1 MKTVFYLG
9 LIVLTLIVHQPLSS
23 YSQGCC
29 SGGSSSPIASGEAI
43 GVLKVNEID
52 ISTNFQYYQSNK
64 FYAGTQDTLSL
75 FDDFIT
81 EYLFLKADYGLTE
94 DLTLSVSSGYYLN
107 KNLFESGDEEP
118 LNSSGIADLIIL
130 SKYSIWNKTEDGI
143 KSELTVGVG
152 IKFPL
157 GSFTDSIDVFTN
169 LVNNQ
174 VYYAQ
179 LPPSLQATNGST
191 DLIFSSFLYRNSKV
205 SSVKFFA
212 STMYIK
218 KGWNSLGEK
227 FGDYMSLGLFASK
240 ELTPFLNGSLQL
252 KGEKVNSIQAADGVD
267 ILALYNVDITQTGS
281 EKLFLVPQI
290 SFNRDQFTFFLNT
303 EIPLYQNMT
312 GIQLGSQYSI
322 TTGLSYRF
330 STKKTSDNNP
340 QLILN

>member
-1 MKTVFYLG
+1 MKTFFHLSI
-9 LIVLTLIVHQPLSS
+9 IVSTLLVLQPLSL
-23 YSQGCC
+23 YAQGCC

-64 FYAGTQDTLSL
+64 FYSGTQDTLAL
-75 FDDFIT
+75 FDNFIT

-94 DLTLSVSSGYYLN
+94 YLTLSVSSGYYLN
-107 KNLFESGDEEP
+107 KNLYEVNDSVP
-118 LNSSGIADLIIL
+118 LNSSGLADLIIL
-130 SKYSIWNKTEDGI
+130 PKYSVWNKSIDGI

-152 IKFPL
+152 IKIPL
-157 GSFTDSIDVFTN
+157 GSFTDSTDVFTN
-169 LVNNQ
+169 TVTNQ

-191 DLIFSSFLYRNSKV
+191 DIIFSSFFYKNSEESKV
-205 SSVKFFA
+205 KIFA

-218 KGWNSLGEK
+218 KGWNSQGEK
-227 FGDYMSLGLFASK
+227 FGDYMSLGLFASR
-240 ELTPFLNGSLQL
+240 ELTSSFNVSLQL

-267 ILALYNVDITQTGS
+267 LLAQYSVDIEQTGS
-281 EKLFLVPQI
+281 KKLFIVPQI
-290 SFNRDQFTFFLNT
+290 SFNRDRFSFFANT

-322 TTGLSYRF
+322 TSGLSYRF
-330 STKKTSDNNP
+330 SANKTKEAE
-340 QLILN
+340 LILDQ